1 MTGGRPL
8 AFRVS
13 RQVSRQSHG
22 VDLKIMVL
30 VVYSFMRWSVDPRNP
45 LPLHEQIAVN
55 VRQALSEGG
64 LAPGERLPPASELAA
79 VLEINPNTVLRAYRN
94 LREDGVLEFRRGRA
108 VRVCDDAAV
117 RASVVQAARQL
128 LAAGRACGYS
138 PSALAALLEELA

>member
-1 MTGGRPL
+1 MM
-8 AFRVS
+8 
-13 RQVSRQSHG
+13 
-22 VDLKIMVL
+22 IMVL
-30 VVYSFMRWSVDPRNP
+30 VIYSFMRWSVNPRNP
-45 LPLHEQIAVN
+45 LALHEQIAVN
-55 VRQALSEGG
+55 VRQALTEGD

-94 LREDGVLEFRRGRA
+94 LREEGVLEFRRGRA

-117 RASVVQAARQL
+117 RASVIQAARQL